1 MVWALVLIYFA
12 ETELHFRGIG
22 VYPSMDECFE
32 AREQFMAGGPQPKL
46 NYESVCVSTNRLE
59 VL

>member
-22 VYPSMDECFE
+22 VYASMSECFE
-32 AREQFMAGGPQPKL
+32 ARENFMAEGPQPKV
-46 NYESVCVSTNRLE
+46 NYESVCVATNRLE